1 MQDQVLIAIIRVDL
15 IIEALAGIIALMVSH
30 YANSAFILTRQKKLS
45 DLSTGFL
52 VLSAGMFGRVLGTLY
67 FLGTTAN
74 PERVLSIVILA
85 SGVMKIM
92 AYAIFVTAMFRGR
105 AEQHG
110 NNNAMAALVLPFLIS
125 PELDVIAILLL
136 IIVVLQTLMNY
147 AAVRTK
153 FALYV
158 FVGFLLILISHIIG
172 MVDVVDT
179 RTYLVYLGSQ
189 LTQFLGLFSFLVMLR
204 QAQKDE

>member
-30 YANSAFILTRQKKLS
+30 YANTAFNLTRQKKLS

-67 FLGTTAN
+67 FLGATTN
-74 PERVLSIVILA
+74 SERVMTIVIIA

-92 AYAIFVTAMFRGR
+92 AYVIFVTATHRGR
-105 AEQHG
+105 RESPAS
-110 NNNAMAALVLPFLIS
+110 NATVALALPFLIS
-125 PELDVIAILLL
+125 PELDMIAILIL
-136 IIVVLQTLMNY
+136 IVIVLQTMMNY
-147 AAVRTK
+147 MSVRTK

-158 FVGFLLILISHIIG
+158 FMGFLLLLVSHILG
-172 MVDVVDT
+172 MVDVVNE
-179 RTYLVYLGSQ
+179 RSYFVYLISQ
-189 LTQFLGLFSFLVMLR
+189 LMQFLGLFSFLVMLR